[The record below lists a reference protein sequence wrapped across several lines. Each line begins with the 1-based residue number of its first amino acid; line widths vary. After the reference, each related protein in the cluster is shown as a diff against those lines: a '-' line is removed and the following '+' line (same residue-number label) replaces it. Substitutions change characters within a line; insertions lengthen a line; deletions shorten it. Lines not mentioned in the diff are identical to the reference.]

1 MSQSNM
7 SDNTKNIQ
15 QYLND
20 FEKLNDN
27 VKSDW
32 FSEQRLS
39 ALKLFQEAG
48 FPRTRQE
55 NWKYTDT
62 RPIAKKSFS
71 SLSNDFIAINAD
83 EINNVKF
90 KDLDSY
96 ELVFINGVY
105 SEQHSN
111 INDLPEG
118 VTIENMATALAKD
131 SELLAKH
138 LAHYADNN
146 VSPFTALNTAFI
158 QHGTYINVANNTVLE
173 KPINI
178 LYLAKNTEQAFAV
191 HPRNLII
198 MGEHSEATLIE
209 NYIGLDDA
217 DYFTNAVTE
226 VSLSASA
233 ILKHYKIQ
241 QESLNAYHIGNL
253 NVMQDKDSRLES
265 NSVSLGGSLVRNDIH
280 GQLAAEGAEVIMNGL
295 YMTNDKQHVDNH
307 TRVDHLKP
315 NTHSSENY
323 RGVLNGKSRA
333 VFNGKVVV
341 HPQAQKIE
349 AHQNNANLLL
359 SDDAEIDTKPELEI
373 YADDVKCSHGATV
386 GQLDENML
394 FYLRSRA
401 IDEETARS
409 LLTYAFAD
417 EVISNISLAPV
428 RNQLEYLIVGQLP
441 EANLIREFTN
451 E

>member
-1 MSQSNM
+1 MSQENM
-7 SDNTKNIQ
+7 NNNAQ
-15 QYLND
+15 HYLAEFD
-20 FEKLNDN
+20 QFRETVEK
-27 VKSDW
+27 DW
-32 FSEQRLS
+32 FSEQRQS
-39 ALKLFQEAG
+39 ALKLFIESG
-48 FPRTRQE
+48 FPSSRQE
-55 NWKYTDT
+55 NWKYTDV

-71 SLSNDFIAINAD
+71 NLSSTTTSVTAEELITVRFQ
-83 EINNVKF
+83 
-90 KDLDSY
+90 DLDCY

-105 SEQHSN
+105 SKEHSRLDGLAEN
-111 INDLPEG
+111 I
-118 VTIENMATALAKD
+118 VIENMVDALSRDKNLI
-131 SELLAKH
+131 EKH
-138 LAHYADNN
+138 LSQYADNN
-146 VSPFTALNTAFI
+146 VSSFTALNTAFI
-158 QHGTYINVANNTVLE
+158 QHGTYINIPKNTVID

-178 LYLAKNTEQAFAV
+178 LYLSKECVEPIAT

-198 MGEHSEATLIE
+198 MDEHSEATLIE
-209 NYIGLDDA
+209 NYIGLDDSV
-217 DYFTNAVTE
+217 YFTNAVTE
-226 VSLSASA
+226 VVLSASA

-241 QESLNAYHIGNL
+241 QESLNAYHVGNL
-253 NVMQDKDSRLES
+253 NVTQGKDSHFES
-265 NSVSLGGSLVRNDIH
+265 QSISLGGSLVRNDIH
-280 GQLAAEGAEVIMNGL
+280 GQLAAEGANIVMNGL
-295 YMTNDKQHVDNH
+295 YMTSDKQHVDNH

-323 RGVLNGKSRA
+323 RGVLNGKSRG

-417 EVISNISLAPV
+417 EVIKDISFVPIKN
-428 RNQLEYLIVGQLP
+428 RLEYLIVGQLP
-441 EANLIREFTN
+441 DADLIREFTN

>member
-1 MSQSNM
+1 MS
-7 SDNTKNIQ
+7 TEIQ
-15 QYLND
+15 NYLND
-20 FEKLNDN
+20 FEQLGNDI
-27 VKSDW
+27 KSDW
-32 FSEQRLS
+32 FSEQRHS
-39 ALKLFQEAG
+39 ALSLFKESG
-48 FPRTRQE
+48 FPGTRQE

-62 RPIAKKSFS
+62 RPITKKAFS
-71 SLSNDFIAINAD
+71 SLNDQGIS
-83 EINNVKF
+83 INNDDIDAVRF
-90 KDLDSY
+90 KDLDCY

-105 SEQHSN
+105 SEEHSH
-111 INDLPEG
+111 INDLPEN
-118 VTIENMATALAKD
+118 VVIENMAAALGKD
-131 SELLAKH
+131 NELLAKH
-138 LAHYADNN
+138 LAQYADNN
-146 VSPFTALNTAFI
+146 VSAFTALNTAFI
-158 QHGTYINVANNTVLE
+158 QHGTYINIPKNTVVD

-178 LYLAKNTEQAFAV
+178 LYLAKDNTQPFAT
-191 HPRNLII
+191 HPRNLIV

-209 NYIGLDDA
+209 SYVGLDHA
-217 DYFTNAVTE
+217 NYFTNAVTE
-226 VSLSASA
+226 VSLSASS

-253 NVMQDKDSRLES
+253 NVMQDKDSRFES
-265 NSVSLGGSLVRNDIH
+265 NSISLGGSLVRNDIH
-280 GQLAAEGAEVIMNGL
+280 GHLAAEGANIIMNGL
-295 YMTNDKQHVDNH
+295 YMTSDKQHVDNH

-417 EVISNISLAPV
+417 EVISDISFTPV
-428 RNQLEYLIVGQLP
+428 KNRLEYLIIGQLP
-441 EANLIREFTN
+441 DAELIREFTN

>member
-1 MSQSNM
+1 MSQ
-7 SDNTKNIQ
+7 DIKNIE

-20 FEKLNDN
+20 FEKLDN
-27 VKSDW
+27 NIKSDW
-32 FSEQRLS
+32 FAEQRQS
-39 ALKLFQEAG
+39 ALKLFQETG

-62 RPIAKKSFS
+62 RPIAKKAFTNLGIEPISI
-71 SLSNDFIAINAD
+71 DD
-83 EINNVKF
+83 EEINSVRF
-90 KDLDSY
+90 KGLDSHH
-96 ELVFINGVY
+96 LVFINGIY
-105 SEQHSN
+105 SEEHSKTEG
-111 INDLPEG
+111 LPEG
-118 VTIENMATALAKD
+118 IIIESMASALAKD
-131 SELLAKH
+131 SDLLAKH
-138 LAHYADNN
+138 LGQYADNKI
-146 VSPFTALNTAFI
+146 SAFTALNTAFI
-158 QHGTYINVANNTVLE
+158 QHGTYINLPRNTVLE
-173 KPINI
+173 KPIVI
-178 LYLAKNTEQAFAV
+178 FYLSKNNGQAFAT
-191 HPRNLII
+191 HPRNLIV

-226 VSLSASA
+226 VSLSSSA

-253 NVMQDKDSRLES
+253 NVTQDKDSRFES
-265 NSVSLGGSLVRNDIH
+265 NSISLGGSLVRNDIH
-280 GQLAAEGAEVIMNGL
+280 GQLAAEGSEIIMNGL
-295 YMTNDKQHVDNH
+295 YLTNGKQHVDNH

-315 NTHSSENY
+315 NTHSTENY

-417 EVISNISLAPV
+417 EVLSNLSLVPV
-428 RNQLEYLIVGQLP
+428 RNHLEYLIVGQLP
-441 EANLIREFTN
+441 EADLIREFTN

>member
-1 MSQSNM
+1 MSQEQMN
-7 SDNTKNIQ
+7 NNIQ
-15 QYLND
+15 HYLND
-20 FEKLNDN
+20 FEKLGDD

-32 FSEQRLS
+32 FSKQRQS
-39 ALKLFQEAG
+39 ALNLFKASG
-48 FPRTRQE
+48 FPSSRQE

-62 RPIAKKSFS
+62 RPISKHTFS
-71 SLSNDFIAINAD
+71 STNEASVAISAE
-83 EINNVKF
+83 EIDAVRF
-90 KDLDSY
+90 QGLDCY
-96 ELVFINGVY
+96 ELVFVNGAY
-105 SEQHSN
+105 SKEHSRIDNLPSN
-111 INDLPEG
+111 IT
-118 VTIENMATALAKD
+118 VENMADALEND

-138 LAHYADNN
+138 LAQYADNN

-158 QHGTYINVANNTVLE
+158 QHGSYINVPKNTVVD

-178 LYLAKNTEQAFAV
+178 LYLSKNDAHPFAS
-191 HPRNLII
+191 HLRNLIVV
-198 MGEHSEATLIE
+198 GEQAEATLIE

-217 DYFTNAVTE
+217 NYFTNAVTE
-226 VSLSASA
+226 VSLSPSA

-253 NVMQDKDSRLES
+253 NVMQDKQSRFES
-265 NSVSLGGSLVRNDIH
+265 NSISLGGALVRNDIH
-280 GQLAAEGAEVIMNGL
+280 GQLAAEGSEIVMNGL
-295 YMTNDKQHVDNH
+295 YMTSDKQHVDNH

-323 RGVLNGKSRA
+323 RGVLNGKSRG

-386 GQLDENML
+386 GQLDQNML

-417 EVISNISLAPV
+417 EVLKDINFTPV
-428 RNQLEYLIVGQLP
+428 KNRLEYLIVGQLP
-441 EANLIREFTN
+441 DAALIREFTN

>member
-1 MSQSNM
+1 MSQKLMN
-7 SDNTKNIQ
+7 DNIQ
-15 QYLND
+15 HYLND
-20 FEKLNDN
+20 FEQLGDDI
-27 VKSDW
+27 KSDW
-32 FSEQRLS
+32 FSEQRKS
-39 ALKLFQEAG
+39 ALTLFKETG
-48 FPRTRQE
+48 FPSSRQE
-55 NWKYTDT
+55 NWKYTNT
-62 RPIAKKSFS
+62 RPIAKQTFTNT
-71 SLSNDFIAINAD
+71 NDQSISISKD
-83 EINNVKF
+83 EIEAIRF
-90 KDLDSY
+90 KGLDCY
-96 ELVFINGVY
+96 ELVFVNGIY
-105 SEQHSN
+105 SEEHSN
-111 INDLPEG
+111 IEDLPENI
-118 VTIENMATALAKD
+118 VIENMATALAKD
-131 SELLAKH
+131 SALLEKH
-138 LAHYADNN
+138 LAKYADNK

-158 QHGTYINVANNTVLE
+158 QHGTYINVPKNTVIE

-178 LYLAKNTEQAFAV
+178 LYLSKDSSKTFAS
-191 HPRNLII
+191 HPRNLIVLA
-198 MGEHSEATLIE
+198 EHSEATVIE
-209 NYIGLDDA
+209 SYIGIDDA
-217 DYFTNAVTE
+217 NYFTNAVTE
-226 VSLSASA
+226 ISLTASA

-253 NVMQDKDSRLES
+253 NVMQDQNSRFES
-265 NSVSLGGSLVRNDIH
+265 NSISLGGSLVRNDIH
-280 GQLAAEGAEVIMNGL
+280 GQLAEEGASIVMNGL
-295 YMTNDKQHVDNH
+295 YMTNNKQHVDNH

-323 RGVLNGKSRA
+323 RGVLNGQSRA

-386 GQLDENML
+386 GQLDQNML

-417 EVISNISLAPV
+417 EVIRDISFAPV
-428 RNQLEYLIVGQLP
+428 KNRLEYLIVGQLP
-441 EANLIREFTN
+441 DADLIREFTN

>member
-1 MSQSNM
+1 MSQNHM
-7 SDNTKNIQ
+7 DQNIQ

-20 FEKLNDN
+20 FDQLGDD
-27 VKSDW
+27 VKSGW

-39 ALKLFQEAG
+39 ALNLFKETG
-48 FPRTRQE
+48 FPHSRQE

-62 RPIAKKSFS
+62 RPIAKETFTNISDQSVSIKSE
-71 SLSNDFIAINAD
+71 DIDA
-83 EINNVKF
+83 VRF
-90 KDLDSY
+90 KDLDCH

-105 SEQHSN
+105 SEEYSDISGLADN
-111 INDLPEG
+111 I
-118 VTIENMATALAKD
+118 VIESLATAIGKN
-131 SELLAKH
+131 SELLATH
-138 LAHYADNN
+138 LAQYADSN

-158 QHGTYINVANNTVLE
+158 QNGTYINIPKNTIVD

-178 LYLAKNTEQAFAV
+178 LYLSKKSSLTFAT
-191 HPRNLII
+191 HPRNLIVI
-198 MGEHSEATLIE
+198 GEHSEATLIE
-209 NYIGLDDA
+209 SYIGLDDA
-217 DYFTNAVTE
+217 NYFTNAVSE

-241 QESLNAYHIGNL
+241 QESMNAYHIGNL
-253 NVMQDKDSRLES
+253 NVMQGKDSRLES
-265 NSVSLGGSLVRNDIH
+265 HSISLGGALVRNDIH
-280 GQLAAEGAEVIMNGL
+280 GQLAAEGAEIVMNGL
-295 YMTNDKQHVDNH
+295 YMTSDKQHVDNH

-315 NTHSSENY
+315 NTHSTENY
-323 RGVLNGKSRA
+323 RGVLNGKSRG

-359 SDDAEIDTKPELEI
+359 SDNAEIDTKPELEI

-386 GQLDENML
+386 GQLDQDMM

-409 LLTYAFAD
+409 LLTYAFAG
-417 EVISNISLAPV
+417 EVIKDISFAPIKN
-428 RNQLEYLIVGQLP
+428 RLEYLIVGQLP
-441 EANLIREFTN
+441 DTELIREFTN

>member
-1 MSQSNM
+1 MNQ
-7 SDNTKNIQ
+7 NIQ
-15 QYLND
+15 NYLND
-20 FEKLNDN
+20 FKQLHDE
-27 VKSDW
+27 VKTDW

-39 ALKLFQEAG
+39 ALNLFKETG
-48 FPRTRQE
+48 FPSSRQE
-55 NWKYTDT
+55 NWKYTDV

-71 SLSNDFIAINAD
+71 NISATTTSITAE
-83 EINNVKF
+83 EISAVRF
-90 KDLDSY
+90 QDLDCY

-105 SEQHSN
+105 SKEYSRL
-111 INDLPEG
+111 DSLPENI
-118 VTIENMATALAKD
+118 VIENMASALSKD
-131 SELLAKH
+131 KDFLKKH
-138 LAHYADNN
+138 LSHYADNN

-158 QHGTYINVANNTVLE
+158 QHGTYINVPKNTVVE

-178 LYLAKNTEQAFAV
+178 LYLSKENAQPFAT

-209 NYIGLDDA
+209 NYIGLDNA
-217 DYFTNAVTE
+217 NYFTNAVTE
-226 VSLSASA
+226 VSLSTAS

-241 QESLNAYHIGNL
+241 KESLSAYHVGNL
-253 NVMQDKDSRLES
+253 NVTQGKDSQFES
-265 NSVSLGGSLVRNDIH
+265 HSISLGGSLVRNDIH
-280 GQLAAEGAEVIMNGL
+280 SQLAAKGASIVMNGL
-295 YMTNDKQHVDNH
+295 YMTDSKQHVDNH

-315 NTHSSENY
+315 NTHSKENY

-386 GQLDENML
+386 GQLDQNML

-409 LLTYAFAD
+409 LLTYAFVN
-417 EVISNISLAPV
+417 EVMRDISLAPIKN
-428 RNQLEYLIVGQLP
+428 RLEHLIVGQLP
-441 EANLIREFTN
+441 DAELIREFTN

>member
-1 MSQSNM
+1 MKSI
-7 SDNTKNIQ
+7 T
-15 QYLND
+15 LD
-20 FEKLNDN
+20 F
-27 VKSDW
+27 V
-32 FSEQRLS
+32 
-39 ALKLFQEAG
+39 
-48 FPRTRQE
+48 
-55 NWKYTDT
+55 
-62 RPIAKKSFS
+62 
-71 SLSNDFIAINAD
+71 
-83 EINNVKF
+83 
-90 KDLDSY
+90 
-96 ELVFINGVY
+96 NGVY
-105 SEQHSN
+105 SEEHSN
-111 INDLPEG
+111 ISDVPAG
-118 VTIENMATALAKD
+118 VSIENMSTALAKD
-131 SELLAKH
+131 KDLLAKH
-138 LAHYADNN
+138 LAQYADNN
-146 VSPFTALNTAFI
+146 ISPFTALNTAFI
-158 QHGTYINVANNTVLE
+158 QHGTYINVPKNTVLE
-173 KPINI
+173 KPITVF
-178 LYLAKNTEQAFAV
+178 YLAKDNGQENGKAFAS
-191 HPRNLII
+191 HPRNLIV
-198 MGEHSEATLIE
+198 MGEHAEATLIE
-209 NYIGLDDA
+209 SYIGLDDA
-217 DYFTNAVTE
+217 NYFTNAVTE

-253 NVMQDKDSRLES
+253 NVMQDKDSRLQS

-280 GQLAAEGAEVIMNGL
+280 GQLAAEGAEIIMDGL
-295 YMTNDKQHVDNH
+295 YMTNGRQHVDNH

-315 NTHSSENY
+315 HTHSSENY
-323 RGVLNGKSRA
+323 RGVLNGRSRA

-349 AHQNNANLLL
+349 AYQNNANLLL

-417 EVISNISLAPV
+417 EVLSNISLAPV

-441 EANLIREFTN
+441 EADLIREFTN

>member
-1 MSQSNM
+1 MN
-7 SDNTKNIQ
+7 SDIQ
-15 QYLND
+15 HYLND
-20 FEKLNDN
+20 FEQLAYD
-27 VKSDW
+27 VKTDW
-32 FSEQRLS
+32 FSEQRQS
-39 ALKLFQEAG
+39 ALSLFKETG
-48 FPRTRQE
+48 FPGTRQE

-62 RPIAKKSFS
+62 RPIAKRAFS
-71 SLSNDFIAINAD
+71 HSSDSSISISTAEIDAIR
-83 EINNVKF
+83 F
-90 KDLDSY
+90 QGLDCY
-96 ELVFINGVY
+96 ELVFINGIY
-105 SEQHSN
+105 SEEHSR
-111 INDLPEG
+111 IDGLPENI
-118 VTIENMATALAKD
+118 VIENMAVALAKD

-138 LAHYADNN
+138 LAQYADNK

-158 QHGTYINVANNTVLE
+158 QHGTYINVPKNTVIE
-173 KPINI
+173 KPINV
-178 LYLAKNTEQAFAV
+178 LYLSKECVQPFAS
-191 HPRNLII
+191 HPRNLIVI
-198 MGEHSEATLIE
+198 GEQSEATLIE
-209 NYIGLDDA
+209 SYIGLDDA
-217 DYFTNAVTE
+217 NYFTNAVTE
-226 VSLSASA
+226 VSLSSSA

-253 NVMQDKDSRLES
+253 NVMQGKDSRFES
-265 NSVSLGGSLVRNDIH
+265 NSISLGGSLVRNDIH
-280 GQLAAEGAEVIMNGL
+280 GQLAAEGASIVMNGL

-386 GQLDENML
+386 GQLDQNML

-401 IDEETARS
+401 IDEETAKS

-417 EVISNISLAPV
+417 EVIRDISFAPV
-428 RNQLEYLIVGQLP
+428 KNRLEYLIVGQLP
-441 EANLIREFTN
+441 DAEIIREFKN

>member
-1 MSQSNM
+1 MNKDS
-7 SDNTKNIQ
+7 TNIQ

-20 FEKLNDN
+20 FEKLDDN
-27 VKSDW
+27 VKADW
-32 FSEQRLS
+32 FSEQRQS
-39 ALKLFQEAG
+39 ALKLFQETG

-62 RPIAKKSFS
+62 RPIAKKTFS
-71 SLSNDFIAINAD
+71 SLESEPVSISTD
-83 EINNVKF
+83 EINNIRF

-96 ELVFINGVY
+96 ELVFVNGVY
-105 SEQHSN
+105 SEEHSN
-111 INDLPEG
+111 INNLPEA
-118 VTIENMATALAKD
+118 VIIENMATALAKD
-131 SELLAKH
+131 NDLLAKH
-138 LAHYADNN
+138 LAQYADSNI
-146 VSPFTALNTAFI
+146 SPFTALNTAFI
-158 QHGTYINVANNTVLE
+158 QHGTYINVPKNTVLK
-173 KPINI
+173 KPITI
-178 LYLAKNTEQAFAV
+178 FYLAKNNGQAFAS
-191 HPRNLII
+191 HPRNLIV

-280 GQLAAEGAEVIMNGL
+280 GQLAAEGAEIIMNGL
-295 YMTNDKQHVDNH
+295 YMTNDRQHVDNH

-323 RGVLNGKSRA
+323 RGVLNGRSRA

-341 HPQAQKIE
+341 HPKAQKIE
-349 AHQNNANLLL
+349 AYQDNANLLL

-386 GQLDENML
+386 GQLDENAM
-394 FYLRSRA
+394 FYLQSRA
-401 IDEETARS
+401 IDEDTARS
-409 LLTYAFAD
+409 LLTFAFAD
-417 EVISNISLAPV
+417 EVIRDISFSPV
-428 RNQLEYLIVGQLP
+428 RNRLEYLIVGQLP
-441 EANLIREFTN
+441 EADLIREFTN